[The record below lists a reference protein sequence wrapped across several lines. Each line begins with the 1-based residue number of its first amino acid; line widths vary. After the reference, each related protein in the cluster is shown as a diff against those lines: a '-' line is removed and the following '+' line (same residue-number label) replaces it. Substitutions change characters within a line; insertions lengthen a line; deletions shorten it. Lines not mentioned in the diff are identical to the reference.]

1 MARHGTRLVFGWLA
15 RATGHLI
22 QALLVLW
29 GALALWFWPVQS
41 TALRLTAAIGFA
53 AFGIYAL
60 WRTRSRR
67 VWLTFAGLFIA
78 LVLGWSTIRPRLDR
92 DWRADVAVLPRA
104 YVDGDHVRIVGVR
117 DFDYRSQDDFTP
129 RYVEREVRLS
139 QLTGVDFYISYWM
152 PGPIGHTFLSFMF
165 EEQQPISISIEARP
179 EAHEGFAPV
188 GSLFKQFELIYVVG
202 QERDVV
208 GVRTNHRG
216 EDVYRYRISTTG
228 ENARRLFLIYLE
240 RLNQLAGRAEFYHL
254 LSNNCTLNIVRY
266 ANAIGP
272 GARFDIRHYLNGLF
286 DGYLYQRSL
295 LDTSVPFD
303 DLRRSARVNEAARAA
318 GAAEDFSQ
326 RIRHWTKGELP
337 PVSRQGDSRSD
348 ASFHQGEQP

>member
-1 MARHGTRLVFGWLA
+1 MVRHGTRLVLGWLA
-15 RATGHLI
+15 HITGHVI

-29 GALALWFWPVQS
+29 GALAIWFWPVQS
-41 TALRLTAAIGFA
+41 TALRLVVAIAFA
-53 AFGIYAL
+53 AFGIHAL
-60 WRTRSRR
+60 WRSRSRR
-67 VWLTFAGLFIA
+67 LWLAFAALFVV
-78 LVLGWSTIRPRLDR
+78 LVLGWSTISPRMDR
-92 DWRADVAVLPRA
+92 DWRAEVAVLPRA
-104 YVDGDHVRIVGVR
+104 YVNGDSVRIVGVR

-129 RYVEREVRLS
+129 RYLEREVRLS

-152 PGPIGHTFLSFMF
+152 PGPVGHTFLSFIF

-179 EAHEGFAPV
+179 ESHEGFSPL

-216 EDVYRYRISTTG
+216 EDVYLYRISTTG

-240 RLNQLAGRAEFYHL
+240 RLNELAERAEFYHL

-272 GARFDIRHYLNGLF
+272 GARFDFRHYLNGLF

-295 LDTSVPFD
+295 LDTSVPFE
-303 DLRRSARVNEAARAA
+303 DLRRSAWINEAALAA
-318 GAAEDFSQ
+318 GAAEDFPR
-326 RIRHWTKGELP
+326 RIRVRTERRNWTRGALP
-337 PVSRQGDSRSD
+337 KAD
-348 ASFHQGEQP
+348 